1 MTEIFGISVQ
11 ALMGQLIIGL
21 VNAFGKAMFPELSY
35 FTIFVP
41 VALIMAFRP
50 QGLFGRKA

>member
-1 MTEIFGISVQ
+1 
-11 ALMGQLIIGL
+11 
-21 VNAFGKAMFPELSY
+21 MFPELSY

-50 QGLFGRKA
+50 QGLFGRRV